1 MKKVRVLDVIG
12 MEEVHSHAVLLCDEQ
27 NRVLPIFVGPAEAI
41 STAMSLKWGHIERP
55 LTYKL
60 MANLI
65 HTLGAKVE
73 EVCVEKVT
81 LGTIYASIKL
91 RKGEEVKSIDSRPS
105 DAIAL
110 SITTGAPI
118 YVAEEVMKKCEQ
130 YQKDFGKSE
139 RKIKGADMILRE
151 IEEQLKKAALSG
163 ESHEEYKRALAQHIT
178 SLLNDKPE

>member
-1 MKKVRVLDVIG
+1 MKNISIFETKGETKEETMKKVRVLDVVDI
-12 MEEVHSHAVLLCDEQ
+12 EEVYSHAVLLCDEE
-27 NRVLPIFVGPAEAI
+27 NRILLIFIGPAEAI
-41 STAMSLKWGHIERP
+41 GTAMCLKWGHIERP

-91 RKGEEVKSIDSRPS
+91 RKGEEVISIDARPS

-110 SITTGAPI
+110 S
-118 YVAEEVMKKCEQ
+118 
-130 YQKDFGKSE
+130 
-139 RKIKGADMILRE
+139 
-151 IEEQLKKAALSG
+151 
-163 ESHEEYKRALAQHIT
+163 
-178 SLLNDKPE
+178 